1 MKFFFFLKSLKRVR
15 KRRRCHQAQRVWSIY
30 LHLMSITLIAS
41 PTYVKSRHC
50 DHFLM
55 FLCKNVNERAHAQ
68 LWNRSGTFFRARSKV
83 RRLNVNEALF
93 REDDYCLC
101 RVHIPTILRC
111 PEDFFLCK
119 SSRMNL
125 RGQKCLTTPEPSKQR
140 VKKPVRE
147 IKKQIYI
154 KKKKKD
160 RIEPE

>member
-1 MKFFFFLKSLKRVR
+1 MTT
-15 KRRRCHQAQRVWSIY
+15 
-30 LHLMSITLIAS
+30 TLIAS
-41 PTYVKSRHC
+41 PSYLKSRLC
-50 DHFLM
+50 DQVLLL
-55 FLCKNVNERAHAQ
+55 LCKNVTKRAHAQ
-68 LWNRSGTFFRARSKV
+68 LSTRLGTFFRARSKV

-101 RVHIPTILRC
+101 RVHSPTILCC

-125 RGQKCLTTPEPSKQR
+125 SGQKCLTTPEPSKQR

>member
-1 MKFFFFLKSLKRVR
+1 MYVG
-15 KRRRCHQAQRVWSIY
+15 VW
-30 LHLMSITLIAS
+30 ITLIAS

-50 DHFLM
+50 DQFLM
-55 FLCKNVNERAHAQ
+55 FLCKNVTEQAHAQ
-68 LWNRSGTFFRARSKV
+68 LSKRSGTFFRACSKL

-101 RVHIPTILRC
+101 RVHSPTILRC

-140 VKKPVRE
+140 VKKPVRQ
-147 IKKQIYI
+147 IKKQIYVYENKAVYTATEVACGWAGAVMQKPPVNA
-154 KKKKKD
+154 KKS
-160 RIEPE
+160 